1 MSEDYHDS
9 NNAPAQPSGIGS
21 QVACY
26 YCGKATTPDDAYLCE
41 FENQDGSTYTVVF
54 HKGIDTLC
62 ALKWAAERMDA
73 ISGKLEAILALF
85 KYVDDGRD

>member
-1 MSEDYHDS
+1 MSEDCHDS
-9 NNAPAQPSGIGS
+9 NNAATQIGS
-21 QVACY
+21 QVACL
-26 YCGKATTPDDAYLCE
+26 YCGKATTPGDAYLCE
-41 FENQDGSTYTVVF
+41 FENSDGSTYTVVF

-62 ALKWAAERMDA
+62 ALKWAAERMEA